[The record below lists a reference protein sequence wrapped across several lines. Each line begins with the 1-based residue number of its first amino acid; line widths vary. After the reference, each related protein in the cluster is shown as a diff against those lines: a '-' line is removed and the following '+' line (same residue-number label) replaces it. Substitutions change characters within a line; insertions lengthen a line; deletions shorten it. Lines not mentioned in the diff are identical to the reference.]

1 MRHRTERDTVRVMVV
16 GPPRIIEAG
25 NVLGDIGLDGAEEG
39 GMTGSC
45 EGVVEG
51 ARTGACD
58 GSAIVF
64 GCYGDAA

>member
-1 MRHRTERDTVRVMVV
+1 
-16 GPPRIIEAG
+16 
-25 NVLGDIGLDGAEEG
+25 
-39 GMTGSC
+39 MTGSC

-51 ARTGACD
+51 ALTGPCD